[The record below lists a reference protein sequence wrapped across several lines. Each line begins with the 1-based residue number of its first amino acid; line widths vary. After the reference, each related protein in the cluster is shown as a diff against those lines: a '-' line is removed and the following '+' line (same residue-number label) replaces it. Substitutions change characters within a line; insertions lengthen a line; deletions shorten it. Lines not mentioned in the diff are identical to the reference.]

1 MAEDMGD
8 KTELPSQRRLT
19 DAHEEGRV
27 AKSQDLAGA
36 ADLIGAFVLLVL
48 LGSSMVGAGG
58 AFMRRALEDDNSTQ
72 INAAQM
78 GILGRDALFH
88 ALTAGL
94 PFLGGAFLV
103 AAASHILQ
111 SGIVWSGKPISPDLG
126 KLNPIKGI
134 QRLFGLRGAMK
145 TGMSMLK
152 LGLICAVAW
161 PILLKDASRVAN
173 LPMLDLLQGVREVFR
188 MMSELALW
196 ILAVLLTLG
205 VADYAVSRWQHIRDL
220 RMTKQEVKDE
230 HKSMEGDPHLK
241 GRRAKLMREIG
252 KMRARQAVPK
262 ADVVVTNP
270 THFSVAIQYD
280 QTNMRAPRVV
290 AKGVDV
296 LAMQIRQI
304 AGEHKV
310 PILERPPLARALYYG
325 VEVGGEVPPDQYQAV
340 AEVLAYVYRLRGKA
354 APPALSPPVREDL
367 FARAAG

>member
-1 MAEDMGD
+1 MGD
-8 KTELPSQRRLT
+8 KTELPSQRRLS
-19 DAHEEGRV
+19 DAHDEGRV

-36 ADLIGAFVLLVL
+36 VDLIGAFVLLVL
-48 LGSSMVGAGG
+48 LGSTMVGAGG
-58 AFMRRALEDDNSTQ
+58 TLMRRSLEDDATAQ
-72 INAAQM
+72 IGTA
-78 GILGRDALFH
+78 GLGLLGRDAIVH
-88 ALTAGL
+88 GLTAAL
-94 PFLGGAFLV
+94 PFLGGAFVV
-103 AAASHILQ
+103 AAASHVLQ

-126 KLNPIKGI
+126 KLNPITGI
-134 QRLFGLRGAMK
+134 KRLFGLRGAMK
-145 TGMSMLK
+145 TGMSTLK
-152 LGLICAVAW
+152 LALICAVAW
-161 PILLKDASRVAN
+161 PILLRDSARVAT
-173 LPMLDLLQGVREVFR
+173 LPLLELPQAIREVFR

-196 ILAVLLTLG
+196 VLAVLLTLG

-280 QTNMRAPRVV
+280 QTSMRAPRVV

-296 LAMQIRQI
+296 LAMQIRHI

-354 APPALSPPVREDL
+354 SRALPAVQTPEPMQ
-367 FARAAG
+367 AAG